1 MQYEKEKEYLD
12 SLIKDFVDLIKKL
25 EELKSQS
32 DIKKDVTSEKE
43 RFENDFVALNCEI
56 QQIRSDNET
65 LLDEIKNKEDHIKYL
80 DKEIQ
85 EIKDLIDRS
94 SGEMLRMDNPTTTME
109 ELFLEIVRDCDQRP
123 GRRGSGA

>member
-12 SLIKDFVDLIKKL
+12 SLIKEFIDLLQKFDQ
-25 EELKSQS
+25 LKSS
-32 DIKKDVTSEKE
+32 SEVKNAISGEKE

-65 LLDEIKNKEDHIKYL
+65 LLDEIKNKEDHIKFL

-85 EIKDLIDRS
+85 EKSSLIQLLE
-94 SGEMLRMDNPTTTME
+94 GIIAEMK
-109 ELFLEIVRDCDQRP
+109 I
-123 GRRGSGA
+123 

>member
-12 SLIKDFVDLIKKL
+12 NLIKEFI
-25 EELKSQS
+25 ELLAKFEQFKSHSEAGNAIAQ
-32 DIKKDVTSEKE
+32 EKE

-65 LLDEIKNKEDHIKYL
+65 LLDEIKNKEDHIKFL

-85 EIKDLIDRS
+85 EKSSLIQLLETKIA
-94 SGEMLRMDNPTTTME
+94 EMK
-109 ELFLEIVRDCDQRP
+109 I
-123 GRRGSGA
+123 